1 MKILVV
7 NAFFPPM
14 TTGSAHFSFDMAQ
27 EYARQGH
34 HVMVVTTRPD
44 GTVEHEVLNGLQIV
58 RVPAR
63 WVSPGKVSFNYRLP
77 FCFRPSIFRRL
88 GRIFDAFEPDVVH
101 QNGQF
106 FDLTL
111 TTSIVARRKGV
122 PRVLTVHT
130 PLTHTNRWARI
141 LISSIDRIIL
151 RPFAN
156 TGRNRI
162 FGVDRF
168 TMDMVQRRYKP
179 RVPVGFIPATLDI
192 HAFGSGEPSRV
203 IEHFGLADKKVILSF
218 GHVIPIRSR
227 IPLIRALPE
236 ILREVPNAQ
245 VVVVGEV
252 YDDTFEKIAT
262 QLGVSEHVTIV
273 GRVPHVDVPDYL
285 AAADIETHDLDGHGI
300 GITTFEVM
308 AAGVPIIAS
317 VDNDVFPGV
326 DLDAWPNVHI
336 RGMLTTSQLA
346 REIIDLLKADESQ
359 VRKTQE
365 DQMDFI
371 AKNFSVDVVANQ
383 YLAVF
388 DELTSQ

>member
-14 TTGSAHFSFDMAQ
+14 TTGSSHFSFDMAR
-27 EYARQGH
+27 EYVRQGH
-34 HVMVVTTRPD
+34 QVMVVTTQPENTSASDNID
-44 GTVEHEVLNGLQIV
+44 GIHIV
-58 RVPAR
+58 RVPAK
-63 WVSPGKVSFNYRLP
+63 WVAPGKVSFNYRLP
-77 FCFRPSIFRRL
+77 FCIRPSIFGRL
-88 GRIFDAFEPDVVH
+88 NKIFKAFEPDVIH

-111 TTSIVARRKGV
+111 ATTLVASRRKI

-130 PLTHTNRWARI
+130 PLTHTNTFARL
-141 LISSIDRIIL
+141 LISTIDRLVL

-156 TGRNRI
+156 TGKSRI

-179 RVPVGFIPATLDI
+179 KTPVGFIPATLDV
-192 HAFGSGEPSRV
+192 HAFGAGDPSR
-203 IEHFGLADKKVILSF
+203 IIGRFGLVGKKVILSF

-236 ILREVPNAQ
+236 ILRKIPNAQ

-252 YDDTFEKIAT
+252 YDTTFLKIAEE
-262 QLGVSEHVTIV
+262 LGVSSHITVV

-285 AAADIETHDLDGHGI
+285 AAADIETHDLDIHGI

-317 VDNDVFPGV
+317 VDSNVFPGI
-326 DLDAWPNVHI
+326 DLGLWPKVRI
-336 RGMLTTSQLA
+336 LSGLSTSQLSH
-346 REIIDLLKADESQ
+346 EIVDLLNADSVQIKEMQ
-359 VRKTQE
+359 IQ
-365 DQMDFI
+365 QLDFI
-371 AKNFSVDVVANQ
+371 TKNFSVEIVAEK
-383 YLAVF
+383 YLSVF
-388 DELTSQ
+388 RELID

>member
-14 TTGSAHFSFDMAQ
+14 TTGSSHFSFDMAR
-27 EYARQGH
+27 EYVRQGH
-34 HVMVVTTRPD
+34 QVLVVTTQPENTSASDNID
-44 GTVEHEVLNGLQIV
+44 GIHIS
-58 RVPAR
+58 RVPAK
-63 WVSPGKVSFNYRLP
+63 WIAPGKVSFNYRLP
-77 FCFRPSIFRRL
+77 FCVRPSIFGRL
-88 GRIFDAFEPDVVH
+88 NKIFKAFEPDVIH

-111 TTSIVARRKGV
+111 ATTLVARRRKI

-130 PLTHTNRWARI
+130 PLTHTNTFARL
-141 LISSIDRIIL
+141 LISTVDRLVL

-156 TGRNRI
+156 TGKSRI

-179 RVPVGFIPATLDI
+179 KTPVGFIPATLDVR
-192 HAFGSGEPSRV
+192 AFGAGDPSR
-203 IEHFGLADKKVILSF
+203 IIKRFELAGKKVILSF

-236 ILREVPNAQ
+236 ILSKVPNAQ

-252 YDDTFEKIAT
+252 YDTTFQRIAEE
-262 QLGVSEHVTIV
+262 LGVSSHLTIV

-308 AAGVPIIAS
+308 AAGVPIVAS
-317 VDNDVFPGV
+317 VDNDVFPGI
-326 DLDAWPNVHI
+326 DINQWPAVRI
-336 RGMLTTSQLA
+336 KSTLTTTQLA
-346 REIIDLLKADESQ
+346 NEVIQLLNASSSDIEEMQKQ
-359 VRKTQE
+359 
-365 DQMDFI
+365 QMDFI
-371 AKNFSVDVVANQ
+371 VKNFSVEVVANQ
-383 YLAVF
+383 YLKAF
-388 DELTSQ
+388 TELLN

>member
-14 TTGSAHFSFDMAQ
+14 TTGSSHFSFDMAR
-27 EYARQGH
+27 EYVRQGH
-34 HVMVVTTRPD
+34 QVMVVTTQPENTSASDNID
-44 GTVEHEVLNGLQIV
+44 GIHIV
-58 RVPAR
+58 RVPAK
-63 WVSPGKVSFNYRLP
+63 WVAPGKVSFNYRLP
-77 FCFRPSIFRRL
+77 FCIRPSIFGRL
-88 GRIFDAFEPDVVH
+88 NKIFKAFEPDVIH

-111 TTSIVARRKGV
+111 ATTLVASRRKI
-122 PRVLTVHT
+122 PRVLTIHT
-130 PLTHTNRWARI
+130 PLTHTNTFARL
-141 LISSIDRIIL
+141 LISTIDRLGL

-156 TGRNRI
+156 TGKSRI

-179 RVPVGFIPATLDI
+179 KTPVGFIPATLDV
-192 HAFGSGEPSRV
+192 HAFGAGDPSRI
-203 IEHFGLADKKVILSF
+203 IERFGLVGKKVILSF

-236 ILREVPNAQ
+236 ILRKIPNAQ

-252 YDDTFEKIAT
+252 YDTTFLKIAEE
-262 QLGVSEHVTIV
+262 LGVSSHITVV

-285 AAADIETHDLDGHGI
+285 AAADIETHDLDIHGI

-317 VDNDVFPGV
+317 VDSNVFPGI
-326 DLDAWPNVHI
+326 DLGQWPKVRI
-336 RGMLTTSQLA
+336 LSGLSTSQLSH
-346 REIIDLLKADESQ
+346 EIVDLLNADSAQIKEMQ
-359 VRKTQE
+359 IQ
-365 DQMDFI
+365 QLDFI
-371 AKNFSVDVVANQ
+371 TKNFSVEIVAEK
-383 YLAVF
+383 YLSVF
-388 DELTSQ
+388 LELID

>member
-14 TTGSAHFSFDMAQ
+14 TTGSSHFSFDMAR
-27 EYARQGH
+27 EYVRQGH
-34 HVMVVTTRPD
+34 QVMVVTTQPENTSASDNID
-44 GTVEHEVLNGLQIV
+44 GIHIV
-58 RVPAR
+58 RVPAK
-63 WVSPGKVSFNYRLP
+63 WVAPGKVSFNYRLP
-77 FCFRPSIFRRL
+77 FCIRPSIFGRL
-88 GRIFDAFEPDVVH
+88 NKIFKAFEPDVIH

-111 TTSIVARRKGV
+111 ATTLVASRRKI

-130 PLTHTNRWARI
+130 PLTHTNTFARL
-141 LISSIDRIIL
+141 LISTIDRLAL

-156 TGRNRI
+156 TGKSRI

-179 RVPVGFIPATLDI
+179 KTPVGFIPATLDV
-192 HAFGSGEPSRV
+192 HAFGAGDPSRI
-203 IEHFGLADKKVILSF
+203 IERFGLVGKKVILSF

-236 ILREVPNAQ
+236 ILRKIPNAQ

-252 YDDTFEKIAT
+252 YDTTFLKIAEE
-262 QLGVSEHVTIV
+262 LGVSSHITVV

-285 AAADIETHDLDGHGI
+285 AAADIETHDLDIHGI

-317 VDNDVFPGV
+317 VDSNVFPGI
-326 DLDAWPNVHI
+326 DLGLWPKVRI
-336 RGMLTTSQLA
+336 LSGLSTSQLSH
-346 REIIDLLKADESQ
+346 EIVDLLNADSAQIKEMQ
-359 VRKTQE
+359 IQ
-365 DQMDFI
+365 QLDFI
-371 AKNFSVDVVANQ
+371 TKNFSVEIVAEK
-383 YLAVF
+383 YLSVF
-388 DELTSQ
+388 LELID

>member
-1 MKILVV
+1 MKILIV

-14 TTGSAHFSFDMAQ
+14 TTGSSHFSFDMAR
-27 EYARQGH
+27 EYLRQGH
-34 HVMVVTTRPD
+34 QVMVVTTQPENTSTSDNID
-44 GTVEHEVLNGLQIV
+44 GIHIA
-58 RVPAR
+58 RVPAK
-63 WVSPGKVSFNYRLP
+63 WIAPGKVSFNYRLP
-77 FCFRPSIFRRL
+77 FCIRPSIFRRL
-88 GRIFDAFEPDVVH
+88 NKIFKAFEPDVIH

-111 TTSIVARRKGV
+111 ATTLVARHRKI

-130 PLTHTNRWARI
+130 PLTHTNTFARL
-141 LISSIDRIIL
+141 LISTIDRLVL

-156 TGRNRI
+156 TGESRI

-179 RVPVGFIPATLDI
+179 KTPVGFIPATLDVR
-192 HAFGSGEPSRV
+192 AFGAGDPTR
-203 IEHFGLADKKVILSF
+203 IIDHYDLANKKVILSF

-236 ILREVPNAQ
+236 ILSKVPNAQ

-252 YDDTFEKIAT
+252 YDTTFQRIAEE
-262 QLGVSEHVTIV
+262 LGVSNHLTIV
-273 GRVPHVDVPDYL
+273 GRVPHADVPDYL

-317 VDNDVFPGV
+317 VDNDVFTGI
-326 DLDAWPNVHI
+326 DIKQWPAVRI
-336 RGMLTTSQLA
+336 KSTLTTTQLA
-346 REIIDLLKADESQ
+346 HEVIQLLNASSSDI
-359 VRKTQE
+359 E
-365 DQMDFI
+365 DMQKQQMDFI
-371 AKNFSVDVVANQ
+371 VKNFSVEVVANQ
-383 YLAVF
+383 YLKAF
-388 DELTSQ
+388 AELSS

>member
-14 TTGSAHFSFDMAQ
+14 TTGSSHFSFDMAR
-27 EYARQGH
+27 EYVRQGH
-34 HVMVVTTRPD
+34 QVMVVTTQPENTSASDNID
-44 GTVEHEVLNGLQIV
+44 GIHIV
-58 RVPAR
+58 RVPAK
-63 WVSPGKVSFNYRLP
+63 WVAPGKVSFNYRLP
-77 FCFRPSIFRRL
+77 FCIRPSIFGRL
-88 GRIFDAFEPDVVH
+88 NKIFKAFEPDVIH

-111 TTSIVARRKGV
+111 ATTLVASRRKI

-130 PLTHTNRWARI
+130 PLTHTNTFARL
-141 LISSIDRIIL
+141 LISTIDRLVL

-156 TGRNRI
+156 TGKSRI

-179 RVPVGFIPATLDI
+179 KTPVGFIPATLDV
-192 HAFGSGEPSRV
+192 HAFGAGDPSRI
-203 IEHFGLADKKVILSF
+203 IERFGLVGKKVILSF

-236 ILREVPNAQ
+236 ILRKIPNAQ

-252 YDDTFEKIAT
+252 YDTTFLKIAEE
-262 QLGVSEHVTIV
+262 LGVSSHITVV

-285 AAADIETHDLDGHGI
+285 AAADIETHDLDIHGI

-317 VDNDVFPGV
+317 VDSNVFPGI
-326 DLDAWPNVHI
+326 DLGLWPKVRI
-336 RGMLTTSQLA
+336 LSGLSTSQLSH
-346 REIIDLLKADESQ
+346 EIVDLLNADSVQIKEMQ
-359 VRKTQE
+359 IQ
-365 DQMDFI
+365 QLDFI
-371 AKNFSVDVVANQ
+371 TKNFSVEIVAEK
-383 YLAVF
+383 YLSVF
-388 DELTSQ
+388 LELID

>member
-14 TTGSAHFSFDMAQ
+14 TTGSSHFSFDMAR
-27 EYARQGH
+27 EYVRQGH
-34 HVMVVTTRPD
+34 QVMVVTTQPENTSTSDNID
-44 GTVEHEVLNGLQIV
+44 GIHIV
-58 RVPAR
+58 RVPAK
-63 WVSPGKVSFNYRLP
+63 WVAPGKVSFNYRLP
-77 FCFRPSIFRRL
+77 FCIRPSIFGRL
-88 GRIFDAFEPDVVH
+88 NKIFKAFEPDVIH

-111 TTSIVARRKGV
+111 ATTLVARRRKI

-130 PLTHTNRWARI
+130 PLTHTNTFARL
-141 LISSIDRIIL
+141 LISTVDRLVL

-156 TGRNRI
+156 TGKSRI

-179 RVPVGFIPATLDI
+179 KTPVGFIPATLDVR
-192 HAFGSGEPSRV
+192 AFGAGDPSRI
-203 IEHFGLADKKVILSF
+203 IERFELAGKKVILSF

-236 ILREVPNAQ
+236 ILSKVPNAQ

-252 YDDTFEKIAT
+252 YDTTFQRIAEE
-262 QLGVSEHVTIV
+262 LGVSSHLTIV

-285 AAADIETHDLDGHGI
+285 AAANIETHDLDGHGI

-308 AAGVPIIAS
+308 AAGVPIVAS
-317 VDNDVFPGV
+317 VDNDVFPGI
-326 DLDAWPNVHI
+326 DINQWPAVRI
-336 RGMLTTSQLA
+336 KSTLTTTQLA
-346 REIIDLLKADESQ
+346 NEVIQLLNASSSDIEEMQKQ
-359 VRKTQE
+359 
-365 DQMDFI
+365 QMDFI
-371 AKNFSVDVVANQ
+371 VKNFSVEVVANQ
-383 YLAVF
+383 YLKAF
-388 DELTSQ
+388 TELLN

>member
-14 TTGSAHFSFDMAQ
+14 TTGSSHFSFDMAR
-27 EYARQGH
+27 EYVRQGH
-34 HVMVVTTRPD
+34 QVMVVTTQPENTSASDNID
-44 GTVEHEVLNGLQIV
+44 GIHIV
-58 RVPAR
+58 RVPAK
-63 WVSPGKVSFNYRLP
+63 WVAPGKVSFNYRLP
-77 FCFRPSIFRRL
+77 FCIRPSIFGRL
-88 GRIFDAFEPDVVH
+88 NKIFKAFEPDVIH

-111 TTSIVARRKGV
+111 ATTLVASRRKI

-130 PLTHTNRWARI
+130 PLTHTNTFARL
-141 LISSIDRIIL
+141 LISTIDRLVL

-156 TGRNRI
+156 TGKSRI

-179 RVPVGFIPATLDI
+179 KTPVGFIPATLDV
-192 HAFGSGEPSRV
+192 HAFGAGDPSRI
-203 IEHFGLADKKVILSF
+203 IERFGLVGKKVILSF

-236 ILREVPNAQ
+236 ILRKIPNAQ

-252 YDDTFEKIAT
+252 YDTTFLKIAEE
-262 QLGVSEHVTIV
+262 LGVSSHITVV

-285 AAADIETHDLDGHGI
+285 AAADIETHDLDIHGI

-317 VDNDVFPGV
+317 VDSNVFPGI
-326 DLDAWPNVHI
+326 DLGLWPKVRI
-336 RGMLTTSQLA
+336 LSGLSTSQLSH
-346 REIIDLLKADESQ
+346 EIVDLLNADSVQIKEMQ
-359 VRKTQE
+359 IQ
-365 DQMDFI
+365 QLDFI
-371 AKNFSVDVVANQ
+371 TKNFSVEIVAEK
-383 YLAVF
+383 YLSVF
-388 DELTSQ
+388 RELID

>member
-14 TTGSAHFSFDMAQ
+14 TTGSSHFSFDMAR
-27 EYARQGH
+27 EYVRQGH
-34 HVMVVTTRPD
+34 QVMVVTTQPENTSASDDID
-44 GTVEHEVLNGLQIV
+44 GIHVV
-58 RVPAR
+58 RVPAK
-63 WVSPGKVSFNYRLP
+63 WVAPGKVSFNYRLP
-77 FCFRPSIFRRL
+77 FCIRPSIFGRL
-88 GRIFDAFEPDVVH
+88 NKIFKAFEPDVIH

-111 TTSIVARRKGV
+111 ATTLVASRRKI

-130 PLTHTNRWARI
+130 PLTHTNTFARL
-141 LISSIDRIIL
+141 LISTIDRLAL

-156 TGRNRI
+156 TGKSRI

-179 RVPVGFIPATLDI
+179 KTPVGFIPATLDV
-192 HAFGSGEPSRV
+192 HAFGAGDPSRI
-203 IEHFGLADKKVILSF
+203 IERFGLVGKKVILSF

-236 ILREVPNAQ
+236 ILRKIPNAQ

-252 YDDTFEKIAT
+252 YDTTFLKIAEE
-262 QLGVSEHVTIV
+262 LGVSSHITVV

-285 AAADIETHDLDGHGI
+285 AAADIETHDLDIHGI

-317 VDNDVFPGV
+317 VDSNVFPGI
-326 DLDAWPNVHI
+326 DLGLWPKVRI
-336 RGMLTTSQLA
+336 LSGLSTSQLSH
-346 REIIDLLKADESQ
+346 EIVDLLNSDSVQIKEMQ
-359 VRKTQE
+359 IQ
-365 DQMDFI
+365 QLDFI
-371 AKNFSVDVVANQ
+371 TKNFSVEIVAEK
-383 YLAVF
+383 YLSVF
-388 DELTSQ
+388 RELID

>member
-14 TTGSAHFSFDMAQ
+14 TTGSSHFSFDMAR
-27 EYARQGH
+27 EYVRQGH
-34 HVMVVTTRPD
+34 QVMVVTTQPENTSASDDID
-44 GTVEHEVLNGLQIV
+44 GIHVV
-58 RVPAR
+58 RVPAK
-63 WVSPGKVSFNYRLP
+63 WVAPGKVSFNYRLP
-77 FCFRPSIFRRL
+77 FCIRPSIFGRL
-88 GRIFDAFEPDVVH
+88 NKIFKAFEPDVIH

-111 TTSIVARRKGV
+111 ATTLVASRRKI

-130 PLTHTNRWARI
+130 PLTHTNTFARL
-141 LISSIDRIIL
+141 LISTIDRLAL

-156 TGRNRI
+156 TGKSRI

-179 RVPVGFIPATLDI
+179 KTPVGFIPATLDV
-192 HAFGSGEPSRV
+192 HAFGAGDPSRI
-203 IEHFGLADKKVILSF
+203 IERFGLVGKKVILSF

-236 ILREVPNAQ
+236 ILRKIPNAQ

-252 YDDTFEKIAT
+252 YDTTFLKIAEE
-262 QLGVSEHVTIV
+262 LGVSSHITVV

-285 AAADIETHDLDGHGI
+285 AAADIETHDLDIHGI

-317 VDNDVFPGV
+317 VDSNVFPGI
-326 DLDAWPNVHI
+326 DLGLWPKVRI
-336 RGMLTTSQLA
+336 LSGLSTSQLSH
-346 REIIDLLKADESQ
+346 EIVDLLNSDSVQIKEMQ
-359 VRKTQE
+359 IQ
-365 DQMDFI
+365 QLDFI
-371 AKNFSVDVVANQ
+371 TKNFSVEIVAEK
-383 YLAVF
+383 YLSVF
-388 DELTSQ
+388 LELID

>member
-14 TTGSAHFSFDMAQ
+14 TTGSSHFSFDMAR
-27 EYARQGH
+27 EYVRQGH
-34 HVMVVTTRPD
+34 QVMGVTTQPENTSTSDNID
-44 GTVEHEVLNGLQIV
+44 GIHVV
-58 RVPAR
+58 RVPAK
-63 WVSPGKVSFNYRLP
+63 WVAPGKVSFNYRLP
-77 FCFRPSIFRRL
+77 FCFRPSIFGRL
-88 GRIFDAFEPDVVH
+88 NKIFKAFQPDVIH

-111 TTSIVARRKGV
+111 ATTVVARRRKI

-130 PLTHTNRWARI
+130 PLTHTNTFARM
-141 LISSIDRIIL
+141 LISTIDRLVL

-156 TGRNRI
+156 TGKSRI

-179 RVPVGFIPATLDI
+179 KTPVGFIPATLDVR
-192 HAFGSGEPSRV
+192 AFGAGDPTR
-203 IEHFGLADKKVILSF
+203 IIDHYDLANKKVILSF

-236 ILREVPNAQ
+236 ILSKVPNAQ

-252 YDDTFEKIAT
+252 YDTTFLKIAEE
-262 QLGVSEHVTIV
+262 LGVASHITVV
-273 GRVPHVDVPDYL
+273 GRVPHIDVPDYL
-285 AAADIETHDLDGHGI
+285 AAAHIETHDLDIHGI

-317 VDNDVFPGV
+317 VDSDVFPGI
-326 DLDAWPNVHI
+326 DLGQWPKVRI
-336 RGMLTTSQLA
+336 LSDLSTSQLSH
-346 REIIDLLKADESQ
+346 EIVDLLNADSAQ
-359 VRKTQE
+359 
-365 DQMDFI
+365 
-371 AKNFSVDVVANQ
+371 
-383 YLAVF
+383 L
-388 DELTSQ
+388 DEMKIICRFFMN

>member
-1 MKILVV
+1 MKILIV

-14 TTGSAHFSFDMAQ
+14 TTGSSHFSFDMAR
-27 EYARQGH
+27 EYLRQGH
-34 HVMVVTTRPD
+34 QVMVVTTQPENTSTSDHID
-44 GTVEHEVLNGLQIV
+44 GIHIA
-58 RVPAR
+58 RVPAK
-63 WVSPGKVSFNYRLP
+63 WIAPGKVSFNYRLP
-77 FCFRPSIFRRL
+77 FCIRPSIFRRL
-88 GRIFDAFEPDVVH
+88 NKIFKAFEPDVIH

-111 TTSIVARRKGV
+111 ATTLVARRRKI

-130 PLTHTNRWARI
+130 PLTHTNTFARL
-141 LISSIDRIIL
+141 LISTIDRLVL

-156 TGRNRI
+156 TGESRI

-179 RVPVGFIPATLDI
+179 KTPVGFIPATLDVR
-192 HAFGSGEPSRV
+192 AFGAGDPTR
-203 IEHFGLADKKVILSF
+203 IIDHYDLANKKVILSF

-236 ILREVPNAQ
+236 ILSKVPNAQ

-252 YDDTFEKIAT
+252 YDTTFQRIAEE
-262 QLGVSEHVTIV
+262 LGVSSHLTIV

-285 AAADIETHDLDGHGI
+285 AAANIETHDLDGHGI

-317 VDNDVFPGV
+317 VDNDVFPGI
-326 DLDAWPNVHI
+326 DINQWPAVRI
-336 RGMLTTSQLA
+336 KSTLTTTQLA
-346 REIIDLLKADESQ
+346 NEVIQLLNASSSDI
-359 VRKTQE
+359 E
-365 DQMDFI
+365 DMQKQQMDFI
-371 AKNFSVDVVANQ
+371 VKNFSVEVVANQ
-383 YLAVF
+383 YLKAF
-388 DELTSQ
+388 AELSS

>member
-14 TTGSAHFSFDMAQ
+14 TTGSSHFSFDMAR
-27 EYARQGH
+27 EYVRQGH
-34 HVMVVTTRPD
+34 QVLVVTTQPENTSASDNID
-44 GTVEHEVLNGLQIV
+44 GIHIS
-58 RVPAR
+58 RVPAK
-63 WVSPGKVSFNYRLP
+63 WIAPGKVSFNYRLP
-77 FCFRPSIFRRL
+77 FCVRPSIFGRL
-88 GRIFDAFEPDVVH
+88 NKIFKAFEPDVIH

-111 TTSIVARRKGV
+111 ATTLVARRRKI

-130 PLTHTNRWARI
+130 PLTHTNTFARL
-141 LISSIDRIIL
+141 LISTIDRLVL

-156 TGRNRI
+156 TGKSRI

-179 RVPVGFIPATLDI
+179 KTPVGFIPATLDVR
-192 HAFGSGEPSRV
+192 AFGAGDPSR
-203 IEHFGLADKKVILSF
+203 IIKRFELAGKKVILSF

-236 ILREVPNAQ
+236 ILSKVPNAQ

-252 YDDTFEKIAT
+252 YDTTFLKIAEE
-262 QLGVSEHVTIV
+262 LGVASHITVV

-285 AAADIETHDLDGHGI
+285 AAAHIETHDLDIHGI

-317 VDNDVFPGV
+317 VDSDVFPGI
-326 DLDAWPNVHI
+326 DLGQWPKVRI
-336 RGMLTTSQLA
+336 LSGLSTSQLSH
-346 REIIDLLKADESQ
+346 EIVDLLNADSAQLEEMQ
-359 VRKTQE
+359 IQ
-365 DQMDFI
+365 QLDFI
-371 AKNFSVDVVANQ
+371 TKNFSVEIVAQ
-383 YLAVF
+383 KYLSVF
-388 DELTSQ
+388 HELTN